1 VRVDSLK
8 TTDTLANEDFVKWQ
22 RLAING
28 ITFTS
33 NPDRLSI
40 EQIVVR
46 EPYARVIIAADQ
58 ATNVSHVLSSPGDL
72 KADNKDGSESKLPA
86 TEVAQQ
92 APATPSKSTASKS
105 SDKPMPIRVKRVQ
118 VIDGSA
124 NFADYSVQP
133 SFATAILDLNGTV
146 VGLSSDPASRA
157 QVKLEGKV
165 DRYAPVDISGEV
177 NMLAAA
183 KYTDIALKFAN
194 MELTTFNPYSGKF
207 AGYNISKGKLSTELH
222 YRVQDRKLDAQHHIV
237 IDNLEFGAKTD
248 SKDAAPIPLKLAI
261 ALLKDRNGVIE
272 INLPVGGSLDDPK
285 FRIAPIVWQALIGVL
300 KKIAMA
306 PFAAIG
312 AMFGGGDEL
321 AYVEFDPGSA
331 ALSALEAEKLNKV
344 AQGLVERP
352 ELRLNI
358 PLTTVDARD
367 SDALAQKALLA
378 LLPPALAAASDDPTT
393 KPQRIAAFEA
403 ALKRST
409 GSPIVYPASDPA
421 LPKPEPAALLDAKL
435 SYLQQ
440 ELLKTLKPDAVAL
453 DSLARQRANAVQAAV
468 LANTALDAQ
477 RVFLINEQAKK
488 SETASVHAVR
498 MEMELE

>member
-1 VRVDSLK
+1 
-8 TTDTLANEDFVKWQ
+8 
-22 RLAING
+22 
-28 ITFTS
+28 
-33 NPDRLSI
+33 
-40 EQIVVR
+40 
-46 EPYARVIIAADQ
+46 
-58 ATNVSHVLSSPGDL
+58 
-72 KADNKDGSESKLPA
+72 
-86 TEVAQQ
+86 
-92 APATPSKSTASKS
+92 
-105 SDKPMPIRVKRVQ
+105 
-118 VIDGSA
+118 
-124 NFADYSVQP
+124 
-133 SFATAILDLNGTV
+133 
-146 VGLSSDPASRA
+146 
-157 QVKLEGKV
+157 
-165 DRYAPVDISGEV
+165 
-177 NMLAAA
+177 
-183 KYTDIALKFAN
+183 

-272 INLPVGGSLDDPK
+272 LNLPVGGSLDDPK

-331 ALSALEAEKLNKV
+331 ALSALETEKINKV

-403 ALKRST
+403 ALKKST

-421 LPKPEPAALLDAKL
+421 LPKPEPAVLLDTKL

-440 ELLKTLKPDAVAL
+440 ELLKTLRPDAVAL

-477 RVFLINEQAKK
+477 RVFLTNEQAKK